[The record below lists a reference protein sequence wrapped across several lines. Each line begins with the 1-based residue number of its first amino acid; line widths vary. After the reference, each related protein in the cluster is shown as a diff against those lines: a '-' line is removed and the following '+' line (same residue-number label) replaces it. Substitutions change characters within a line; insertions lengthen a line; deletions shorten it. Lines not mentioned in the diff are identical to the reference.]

1 MDVKKITSNSQS
13 TMFSE
18 QAFVHDDS
26 ILIMDLKVFFGLRKM
41 PESMIQIDVRT
52 KPRFSVEFSF

>member
-13 TMFSE
+13 TMFE

-52 KPRFSVEFSF
+52 KPEFSF